1 MAKRKTRAETTG
13 NVSVEFL
20 RTGNPWID
28 AGIVGLYRVL
38 NAKATY
44 VDPPVEYHG
53 AAKGTACLDV
63 DITGDCPGPIDGH
76 GASGQV
82 RHV

>member
-1 MAKRKTRAETTG
+1 MAKRKTRAETIG

-44 VDPPVEYHG
+44 VVLPF
-53 AAKGTACLDV
+53 
-63 DITGDCPGPIDGH
+63 
-76 GASGQV
+76 
-82 RHV
+82 